1 MTVHPILAGLET
13 LCVLSSMQYKVADRV
28 LEHAVL
34 SNYIRQRNVFL
45 AARNYGCRHNALRAA
60 VTNGHTHR
68 LSAFLS
74 LRRLSVATGV
84 RPHTKSSK
92 IGDLV
97 PVHVGTWYAFTAM

>member
-1 MTVHPILAGLET
+1 MMVHPTLAGLET

-60 VTNGHTHR
+60 VTNIRITADDG
-68 LSAFLS
+68 APD
-74 LRRLSVATGV
+74 TGWTRDALCV
-84 RPHTKSSK
+84 KLDAP
-92 IGDLV
+92 
-97 PVHVGTWYAFTAM
+97 